1 MTQIRRA
8 FTALTAGA
16 AMMALAACSSNGSPS
31 DSASSE
37 GAAPSTPAE
46 TTIVVGFNSGPYEQM
61 FTEGIQP
68 ILEAEG
74 YTVERQSFSDGI
86 LVNQALHDGDI
97 QANIMQ
103 HPVYMEYVNEQRGF
117 DNVALVQ
124 VPGPPMGLYAGKSS
138 ASTPAEGASVA
149 LPNEP
154 SNLYRALLLLQDA
167 GWITVSDTIDAG
179 TASLNDILDNPHDL
193 DLQLLENTQAVRALA
208 DLDYAVVQG
217 NFAVAGGLDLTSA
230 LHLEDLQDEF
240 SVVVAV
246 AGGTED
252 EQWAKDITAAYES
265 DEFADYIA
273 ANDIYDGYH
282 LPAYF
287 GDDSQSGK

>member
-103 HPVYMEYVNEQRGF
+103 HPVYMEYVNERGAF
-117 DNVALVQ
+117 DDLPLDRLVADFHATYPGW
-124 VPGPPMGLYAGKSS
+124 VPGDVLHS
-138 ASTPAEGASVA
+138 E
-149 LPNEP
+149 L
-154 SNLYRALLLLQDA
+154 
-167 GWITVSDTIDAG
+167 
-179 TASLNDILDNPHDL
+179 
-193 DLQLLENTQAVRALA
+193 TQGDFLA
-208 DLDYAVVQG
+208 D
-217 NFAVAGGLDLTSA
+217 VARETGRA
-230 LHLEDLQDEF
+230 
-240 SVVVAV
+240 
-246 AGGTED
+246 
-252 EQWAKDITAAYES
+252 
-265 DEFADYIA
+265 
-273 ANDIYDGYH
+273 
-282 LPAYF
+282 
-287 GDDSQSGK
+287 